1 MFSKFI
7 KESLVDCK
15 KVQKID
21 WNFIGFYFFGDYNKK
36 RELNRYTNRGE
47 NHRST
52 TYAIVLTKDE
62 MFENVKERESNLWC
76 F

>member
-21 WNFIGFYFFGDYNKK
+21 WNFIGFYFFGDYYKK
-36 RELNRYTNRGE
+36 REQIYE
-47 NHRST
+47 
-52 TYAIVLTKDE
+52 
-62 MFENVKERESNLWC
+62 
-76 F
+76 